1 MTTSSPTWGI
11 LGTGGIAAAMTRDLQ
26 LDGHTV
32 AAVGS
37 RTPEAAAQF
46 AAAHAVPRSHGSY
59 EDLVADPDVDIVYI
73 ATPHPQHA
81 PNALLALAAGKHVL
95 VEKPFTMNQAEAQQI
110 ADAAHAGGLIALEAM
125 WTRWLPHMERLQEI
139 ISDGTLGDL
148 RSVVAHHV
156 QLTNPDPAARML
168 NPALGGGALLDLG
181 IYPVSFAWDV
191 LGAPNQVLALST
203 PTATGVDR
211 QTSIL
216 LGYESGAQAALTTEL
231 DAAGDNSATVIG
243 TDARV
248 ELAATFF
255 APTSFRVVDA
265 KGHVIETYESRID
278 GRGMQ
283 YQARAIER
291 LIAAGGG
298 EDVRLPLSQSV
309 AIMGTLDTIRER
321 ICLVYG

>member
-1 MTTSSPTWGI
+1 MTTSSPAWGI

-37 RTPEAAAQF
+37 RTAESAARF
-46 AAAHAVPRSHGSY
+46 AAAHGIPRSHGSY
-59 EDLVADPDVDIVYI
+59 EELVADPAVDVVYV

-81 PNALLALAAGKHVL
+81 PNALLALEAGKHVL
-95 VEKPFTMNQAEAQQI
+95 VEKPFTMNRREAQRI
-110 ADAAHAGGLIALEAM
+110 ADAASARGLVALEAM

-139 ISDGTLGDL
+139 ISDGTLGEL
-148 RSVVAHHV
+148 RSVVAHHA
-156 QLTNPDPAARML
+156 QRTNPDPQGRML

-191 LGAPNQVLALST
+191 LGAPSEVLALST

-216 LGYESGAQAALTTEL
+216 LGYASGAQAVLTAGL
-231 DAAGDNSATVIG
+231 DAAGDNSAMVIG

-248 ELAATFF
+248 ELRDTFF
-255 APTSFRVVDA
+255 APTTFRVVDA
-265 KGHVIETYESRID
+265 GGRVVETYESRIE

-283 YQARAIER
+283 YQARAVER

-298 EDVRLPLSQSV
+298 EDPRLPLSESV
-309 AIMGTLDTIRER
+309 AIMGTLDTVRER
-321 ICLVYG
+321 IGLVYE

>member
-1 MTTSSPTWGI
+1 MTTSSPAWGI
-11 LGTGGIAAAMTRDLQ
+11 LGTGGIAGAMTRDLQ

-32 AAVGS
+32 TAVGS
-37 RTPEAAAQF
+37 RSPESGARF
-46 AAAHAVPRSHGSY
+46 AAAHGIPRSHGSY
-59 EDLVADPDVDIVYI
+59 EELVADPDVDVVYI

-95 VEKPFTMNQAEAQQI
+95 VEKPFTMDQAEAQAI
-110 ADAAHAGGLIALEAM
+110 ADAAAANGLVALEAM

-139 ISDGTLGDL
+139 VSDGTLGEL
-148 RSVVAHHV
+148 RSVVAHHD
-156 QLTNPDPAARML
+156 QRTNPDPEGRML
-168 NPALGGGALLDLG
+168 NKALGGGALLDLG

-191 LGAPNQVLALST
+191 LGAPDEVLALST

-216 LGYESGAQAALTTEL
+216 LGYASGAQAALTTTL
-231 DAAGDNSATVIG
+231 DAAGDNSATVLG

-248 ELAATFF
+248 ELDATFY
-255 APTSFRVVDA
+255 APTTFRVVDPA
-265 KGHVIETYESRID
+265 GRVLETYESHIE

-298 EDVRLPLSQSV
+298 EDARLPLSQSV

-321 ICLVYG
+321 IGLVY

>member
-1 MTTSSPTWGI
+1 MTTSSPVWGI

-37 RTPEAAAQF
+37 RTPESAARF
-46 AAAHAVPRSHGSY
+46 AAAHGLLRSHGSY
-59 EDLVADPDVDIVYI
+59 EELAADPGIDIVYV

-95 VEKPFTMNQAEAQQI
+95 VEKPFTMNQQEAQQV
-110 ADAAHAGGLIALEAM
+110 ADAARLGGLVALEAM
-125 WTRWLPHMERLQEI
+125 WTRWLPHMDRLHEI
-139 ISDGTLGDL
+139 IDDGTLGEL
-148 RSVVAHHV
+148 RSVVAHHC
-156 QLTNPDPAARML
+156 QRTSPDPAGRML

-191 LGAPNQVLALST
+191 LGAPSEVLALST

-216 LGYESGAQAALTTEL
+216 LGYESGAQAALTTVL
-231 DAAGDNSATVIG
+231 DAAGDNSATVVG
-243 TDARV
+243 TDARI
-248 ELAATFF
+248 ELDATFF
-255 APTSFRVVDA
+255 VPTAFRVVDHS
-265 KGHVIETYESRID
+265 GRVIETYESQIT

-283 YQARAIER
+283 FQARAIER

-298 EDVRLPLSQSV
+298 EDARLPLSQSV

-321 ICLVYG
+321 IGLVYE

>member
-1 MTTSSPTWGI
+1 MTTSSPVWGI

-37 RTPEAAAQF
+37 RTAGSAARF
-46 AAAHAVPRSHGSY
+46 AAAHAIPRSHGSY
-59 EDLVADPDVDIVYI
+59 EELVADPQVDIVYI

-95 VEKPFTMNQAEAQQI
+95 VEKPFTMDQQEAQRI
-110 ADAAHAGGLIALEAM
+110 ADAARAGGLVALEAM
-125 WTRWLPHMERLQEI
+125 WTRWLPHMDRLHEI
-139 ISDGTLGDL
+139 ISDGTLGEL
-148 RSVVAHHV
+148 RSVVAHHS
-156 QLTNPDPAARML
+156 QRTSPDPEGRML
-168 NPALGGGALLDLG
+168 NRALGGGALLDLG

-191 LGAPNQVLALST
+191 LGAPNRVLALST
-203 PTATGVDR
+203 PTETGVDR

-216 LGYESGAQAALTTEL
+216 LGYENGTQAALTTEL

-243 TDARV
+243 TDARI

-265 KGHVIETYESRID
+265 KGTVIETYESNIS

-291 LIAAGGG
+291 LVAAGG
-298 EDVRLPLSQSV
+298 EDSRLPLSQSV
-309 AIMGTLDTIRER
+309 AIMGTLDTIRDQ
-321 ICLVYG
+321 IGLTYP

>member
-1 MTTSSPTWGI
+1 MTISSPRWGI

-26 LDGHTV
+26 LDGHVV

-37 RTPEAAAQF
+37 RTADAAARF
-46 AAAHAVPRSHGSY
+46 AAAHGLERPHGSY
-59 EDLVADPDVDIVYI
+59 EELVTDPEVDVVYV

-81 PNALLALAAGKHVL
+81 PNALLALGAGKHVL
-95 VEKPFTMNQAEAQQI
+95 VEKPFTMNQREAQQI
-110 ADAAHAGGLIALEAM
+110 ADASRAAGLVALEAM
-125 WTRWLPHMERLQEI
+125 WSRWLPHMERLQDI
-139 ISDGTLGDL
+139 IRDGALGEL

-156 QLTNPDPAARML
+156 QLADPDPAGRML

-191 LGAPNQVLALST
+191 LGAPSEVLALST
-203 PTATGVDR
+203 PSATGVDR

-216 LGYESGAQAALTTEL
+216 LGYSSGAQAALTSEL
-231 DAAGDNSATVIG
+231 DAAGDNSAMIVG

-248 ELAATFF
+248 ELDATFY
-255 APTSFRVVDA
+255 APTSFRVVGP
-265 KGHVIETYESRID
+265 KGNVIESYESRID

-298 EDVRLPLSQSV
+298 EDTRLPLAQSV
-309 AIMGTLDTIRER
+309 AIMGTMDTIRER
-321 ICLVYG
+321 IGLV